1 MERSIGLVDS
11 MLVALALGAQA
22 PRRRV
27 ISAHRMGCRMVIC
40 QAAPSSARGVL
51 RRIGRDDIATGIV
64 TTGGNLPLACEPGLV
79 GRALPAL
86 LTPTRFRELLAGYDG
101 RLSPRELAVG
111 YQVVE
116 LALAGVRDVLSADD
130 GNLGA
135 LRATLARVEPFT
147 FVGTGTLA
155 SRDGVAALSM
165 TAAAP
170 RGIFLA
176 SPASAG

>member
-1 MERSIGLVDS
+1 
-11 MLVALALGAQA
+11 MLVALALGAEA

-27 ISAHRMGCRMVIC
+27 IAAHRMGCRMVIC
-40 QAAPSSARGVL
+40 QAAPGSARGVL
-51 RRIGRDDIATGIV
+51 RRIGRSDLATSIV
-64 TTGGNLPLACEPGLV
+64 ATTGNLPLACEPGLA
-79 GRALPAL
+79 GRVLPAQ
-86 LTPTRFRELLAGYDG
+86 LTPVRFRELLAGHG
-101 RLSPRELAVG
+101 TRLSARELAAG
-111 YQVVE
+111 YQVLE

-135 LRATLARVEPFT
+135 LRAALARIEPFT
-147 FVGTGTLA
+147 FFGTGTLA

-176 SPASAG
+176 SPASKG